1 MLQNALEMDGQKGV
15 PKRTVINLQGMA
27 RVGEGL
33 KVFKAANLVRFVVL
47 QSVQSCTVSHLH
59 VIKILSGGV
68 SRLLVAYRAKQG

>member
-47 QSVQSCTVSHLH
+47 QSVHAQ
-59 VIKILSGGV
+59 
-68 SRLLVAYRAKQG
+68 